1 MNNETKTHKTSSP
14 VPEKLHQRPAVTPA
28 VDIFENKDE
37 LLIVADLPGVGNDE
51 LTLNLD
57 KGKLTIEGRRKASGE
72 PGDTDGGAFDYR
84 RVFAV
89 PQGIDAEKIAANLTG
104 GVLRVHL
111 PKSEAL
117 KPRQIEVK
125 AG

>member
-1 MNNETKTHKTSSP
+1 MSNETKIHKTSTS
-14 VPEKLHQRPAVTPA
+14 VPEKLHQRPMVTPV

-37 LLIVADLPGVGNDE
+37 LLIVADLPGVEKDD

-57 KGKLTIEGRRKASGE
+57 KGKLTIEGRRQASGD
-72 PGDTDGGAFDYR
+72 PADTESVAFDYR
-84 RVFAV
+84 RIFAV
-89 PQGIDAEKIAANLTG
+89 PQGIDAEKIAADLTG

-117 KPRQIEVK
+117 KPRQIAVT
-125 AG
+125 AS

>member
-1 MNNETKTHKTSSP
+1 MSNESTPRKAGNEP
-14 VPEKLHQRPAVTPA
+14 PEKIHERPEVTPA

-37 LLIVADLPGVGNDE
+37 LLIVADLPGVGKED
-51 LTLNLD
+51 LTLHLD
-57 KGKLTIEGRRKASGE
+57 KGRLTIEGRHKASGN
-72 PGDTDGGAFDYR
+72 PADTDSADFDYR
-84 RVFAV
+84 RLFAV
-89 PQGIDAEKIAANLTG
+89 PQGIDGERISADLRG

-117 KPRQIEVK
+117 KPRQIDVK

>member
-1 MNNETKTHKTSSP
+1 MSNETTLHKTGDA
-14 VPEKLHQRPAVTPA
+14 PEKLHQRPAVTPA

-37 LLIVADLPGVGNDE
+37 LLIVADLPGVGKDD

-57 KGKLTIEGRRKASGE
+57 KGKLTIEGRHKASGDA
-72 PGDTDGGAFDYR
+72 GDTGDVAFDYR
-84 RVFAV
+84 RIFAV
-89 PQGIDAEKIAANLTG
+89 PQGIDAEKIAADLTA

-117 KPRQIEVK
+117 KPRQIDVK
-125 AG
+125 VG

>member
-1 MNNETKTHKTSSP
+1 MSNETTIRKTGND

-28 VDIFENKDE
+28 VDVFENKDE
-37 LLIVADLPGVGNDE
+37 LLIVADLPGVGKDD
-51 LTLNLD
+51 LTLHLD
-57 KGKLTIEGRRKASGE
+57 KGKLTIEGHHKASGDA
-72 PGDTDGGAFDYR
+72 GDTEGVAFDYR
-84 RVFAV
+84 RMFAV
-89 PQGIDAEKIAANLTG
+89 PQGIDAEKIAADLTA

-117 KPRQIEVK
+117 KPRQIDVK

>member
-1 MNNETKTHKTSSP
+1 MSNETSTRKT

-37 LLIVADLPGVGNDE
+37 LLIAADLPGVAKDD

-57 KGKLTIEGRRKASGE
+57 KGQLTIEGRRKAT
-72 PGDTDGGAFDYR
+72 GDPADTEGAAFDYR

-89 PQGIDAEKIAANLTG
+89 PQGIDPAKITTDLTG

-117 KPRQIEVK
+117 KPREIAVK

>member
-1 MNNETKTHKTSSP
+1 MSNETTTIRATGKD
-14 VPEKLHQRPAVTPA
+14 VPEKLHPRPAVTPA

-37 LLIVADLPGVGNDE
+37 LLIVADLPGVGKDD

-57 KGKLTIEGRRKASGE
+57 KGKLTIEGYHKASGDA
-72 PGDTDGGAFDYR
+72 GDGVAFDYR
-84 RVFAV
+84 CMFAV
-89 PQGIDAEKIAANLTG
+89 PQGIDAERIVADLTA

-117 KPRQIEVK
+117 KPRQIDVK